1 MITNSKNETTV
12 QMLIYNPDVNKVM
25 EEVGEGRGVTA
36 LGGRVQWAAMWQKNI
51 I

>member
-1 MITNSKNETTV
+1 
-12 QMLIYNPDVNKVM
+12 M

-51 I
+51 IWNEKFGFSVL